1 MTSKIHRISLSLT
14 NVRTSQVFFG
24 PGPIKNLPS
33 WELTNISLFQNIF
46 VSMIFL
52 FPRWYKLHSQEILFI
67 SFHFIHH
74 HLVGFFLPES
84 LCQLDLIAIDLWQLG
99 AVAFYALTGSHPC
112 ETRTLVFCSVVPVVC
127 NGLDTQKLPGI
138 NGLYKSQVLHV

>member
-1 MTSKIHRISLSLT
+1 ML
-14 NVRTSQVFFG
+14 
-24 PGPIKNLPS
+24 
-33 WELTNISLFQNIF
+33 
-46 VSMIFL
+46 
-52 FPRWYKLHSQEILFI
+52 YSQEILFI

-112 ETRTLVFCSVVPVVC
+112 ETRTLVFCLVKGAS
-127 NGLDTQKLPGI
+127 GLQRAGNTKIAG
-138 NGLYKSQVLHV
+138 Y